1 MRIALLPNLSQ
12 KNLLKCLRPRNKP
25 LLLWFQLQSLL
36 QPHQFLH
43 LLSKLFRSKF
53 TPVCLALTLGF
64 IFISCTSRSSD
75 AEIIFVNGSEPQTL
89 DPAKIT
95 GQLEGRLVSSL
106 LEGLMRRDAEGRLQ
120 PASASS
126 YEISPDAKT
135 YTFRLRPEAK
145 WSNGDPVTAEDFYY
159 SWKRVL
165 EPTTAS
171 PYAEVLFFIENAQGY
186 QSGKINDFAQVGIK
200 VLDSSTLQV
209 KLTTPTPF
217 FLELLPFTTYL
228 PVHKPSVERHGSS
241 WMKPQFFITNG
252 AYTLLDWKL
261 NDRIKFLRSTTYWDK
276 ANVQINRIDALA
288 TSQGTTAVNL
298 YLTGQAD
305 LLMDKG
311 LIPPQI
317 LSELK
322 QRPDFHSFTFLGTYF
337 YRFNTTKAPLN
348 NSLVRRALS
357 AAIDRN
363 LIVTKCTR
371 GGEEIAHSFVPT
383 GLVGYT
389 QAEGIRYN
397 PEQARLWL
405 AQAGY
410 PAGKG
415 FPSISILYNSSQAH
429 ASIAVEIQAMW
440 KKELGIQVEL
450 RAQEWATYLKALDN
464 LDYDIARSS
473 WVGDYLDAN
482 TFLDCFVT
490 NRGNNR
496 TGWSNKSYDELM
508 AQSALETNPGL
519 RNALMAQAEKI
530 LVYNEAPIAPLY
542 FYVGLLCFDA
552 EKIGGVKGNL
562 LDEHPMRE
570 WFIKKNA
577 SLTNQS
583 SQP

>member
-1 MRIALLPNLSQ
+1 MCLVLS
-12 KNLLKCLRPRNKP
+12 
-25 LLLWFQLQSLL
+25 
-36 QPHQFLH
+36 
-43 LLSKLFRSKF
+43 
-53 TPVCLALTLGF
+53 LGL
-64 IFISCTSRSSD
+64 ITASCTKRSSD

-95 GQLEGRLVSSL
+95 GQLEGRLVAGL

-120 PASASS
+120 PAIATS
-126 YEISPDAKT
+126 YDISIDAKT
-135 YTFRLRPEAK
+135 YTFHLRSEAK
-145 WSNGDPVTAEDFYY
+145 WSNGDLVTAGDFYY

-171 PYAEVLFFIENAQGY
+171 PYAEILFFIENAQAY
-186 QSGKINDFAQVGIK
+186 QSGKLNDFTQVGIK
-200 VLDSSTLQV
+200 VLSPTTLQV

-228 PVHKPSVERHGSS
+228 PVHQPSVERHGSS
-241 WMKPQFFITNG
+241 WIKPENIITNG
-252 AYTLLDWKL
+252 AYTLLDWKI
-261 NDRIKFLRSTTYWDK
+261 NDRVKFLRSTTYWDR

-317 LSELK
+317 LGELK

-337 YRFNTTKAPLN
+337 YRFNTTRPPLN
-348 NSLVRRALS
+348 NSLVRKALS

-363 LIVTKCTR
+363 QIVTKCTR
-371 GGEEIAHSFVPT
+371 GGEEIAHSIVPS
-383 GLVGYT
+383 GLAGYT

-397 PEQARLWL
+397 PEQARQWL

-415 FPSISILYNSSQAH
+415 FPNISILYNSSQAH
-429 ASIAVEIQAMW
+429 AAIAVEIQAMW

-490 NRGNNR
+490 DRGNNR
-496 TGWSNKSYDELM
+496 TGWSHKRYDELM

-519 RNALMAQAEKI
+519 RNALMSQAEKI
-530 LVYNEAPIAPLY
+530 LVYDESPIAPLY
-542 FYVGLLCFDA
+542 FYVGLLCFDSD
-552 EKIGGVKGNL
+552 KIGGVKGNL

-570 WFIKKNA
+570 WFIKNKPAPPNHLG
-577 SLTNQS
+577 S
-583 SQP
+583 P